1 MVFLGSNAA
10 TWDVLSA
17 WHLAEIGQEGMG
29 NNPFFKLF
37 FSSQQNA
44 VKLRLLHHS
53 LVDDDWCISNNTA
66 FQDE

>member
-1 MVFLGSNAA
+1 MVFLGSKAA

-37 FSSQQNA
+37 FFFFPLS
-44 VKLRLLHHS
+44 KMLLS
-53 LVDDDWCISNNTA
+53 
-66 FQDE
+66 